1 MVEVMQ
7 CPELEKADVKNEL
20 VGGEE
25 QESRKNQHPS
35 LRVPTKTVVLSV
47 LPGTERAWQNR
58 PHLQKRISKSK
69 VREGGWRKGSVLL
82 R

>member
-7 CPELEKADVKNEL
+7 RSELEKADVKNEL

-25 QESRKNQHPS
+25 QESRKKQHPS
-35 LRVPTKTVVLSV
+35 LRVPTKTGVLPV
-47 LPGTERAWQNR
+47 LPGPERAWENR
-58 PHLQKRISKSK
+58 PYPQKRISKSQ